1 MKISRSL
8 ILFVMF
14 SSPLLFAQSS
24 SILDTHDPNQTLNA
38 DQCFDLIKTAWDELK
53 ILTDEYQ
60 GQISEKNE
68 FESTT
73 EYNDRIRKSKDEYIA
88 KIRKF
93 YSDNALNTKVYSVW
107 LKAELNKYDADN
119 QTYGIK
125 SPTQILIQP
134 KKKEI
139 VVAIPDNKYITITE
153 KNTAGYRR
161 AYIHLNTKPE
171 FTWFVNKQTAQ
182 EAKSKEQAIFF
193 KFSFT
198 FDISFD
204 EPAQQVTLQV
214 VPAKIALMNQAE
226 NFTYWSEDIR

>member
-8 ILFVMF
+8 LFIVLF
-14 SSPLLFAQSS
+14 SSPLLFGQSP
-24 SILDTHDPNQTLNA
+24 SILETHDPNQTLNA
-38 DQCFDLIKTAWDELK
+38 TQCFDLIKTAWDELK
-53 ILTDEYQ
+53 TLSDEYQ
-60 GQISEKNE
+60 RQTTEKNE

-88 KIRKF
+88 RIRKF
-93 YSDNALNTKVYSVW
+93 YGDYALNTKVFSVW

-125 SPTQILIQP
+125 SPTQILVQP

-139 VVAIPDNKYITITE
+139 VISIPDNKYITITE

-182 EAKSKEQAIFF
+182 EAKSKEHAIYF
-193 KFSFT
+193 KLSFT

-204 EPAQQVTLQV
+204 EAAQQVILQV